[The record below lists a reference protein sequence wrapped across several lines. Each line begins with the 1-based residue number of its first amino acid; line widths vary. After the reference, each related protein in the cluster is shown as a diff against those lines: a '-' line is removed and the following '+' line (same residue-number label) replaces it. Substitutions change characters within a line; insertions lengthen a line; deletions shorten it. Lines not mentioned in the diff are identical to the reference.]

1 MIPHISIKQLL
12 HNVPIFRELTDEELQ
27 SIIDISQTRVYDSK
41 IHVFMQGD
49 PQDRVFFIH
58 HGKVKIYKTDF
69 NGREQIVSIL
79 KDGDMFPHVG
89 FFRKGEFPAHA
100 EVIEPTTL
108 IIIPILNFEEI
119 LIKYPEVSI
128 KVFRVM
134 GEKII
139 DLQNRLEEQIL
150 SNTYEQI
157 IKLLLRLAKSHG
169 QKVSDKENK
178 FLITTHFTNRELA
191 NMIGSSRETVSRTLN
206 QLKKKSLID
215 SDEEGFYTVDIDKL
229 ANEVFS

>member
-1 MIPHISIKQLL
+1 MLPHTTIKQLL

-27 SIIDISQTRVYDSK
+27 PIIDISQTRLYEPK
-41 IHVFMQGD
+41 LHVFMQGD
-49 PQDRVFFIH
+49 IQDRVFFIH
-58 HGKVKIYKTDF
+58 QGKVKIYKTDF

-79 KDGDMFPHVG
+79 KEGDMFPHVG

-108 IIIPILNFEEI
+108 IIIPISNFEEI

-128 KVFRVM
+128 KVFRVL

-157 IKLLLRLAKSHG
+157 LKLLLRLAKSHG
-169 QKVSDKENK
+169 QKLEDGDSK

-206 QLKKKSLID
+206 QLKKKHLID
-215 SDEEGFYTVDIDKL
+215 STEEGFYIVETDKL
-229 ANEVFS
+229 ENELF

>member
-1 MIPHISIKQLL
+1 MLPPISIKQLL

-27 SIIDISQTRVYDSK
+27 SIIDISQTRIYDSK

-49 PQDRVFFIH
+49 IQDRVFFIH

-69 NGREQIVSIL
+69 NGREQIVSVL

-89 FFRKGEFPAHA
+89 FFKKGEYPAHA
-100 EVIEPTTL
+100 EIIEPTTL
-108 IIIPILNFEEI
+108 IVIPISNFEEI

-128 KVFRVM
+128 KVFRVL

-169 QKVSDKENK
+169 QKVSDMTNK

-206 QLKKKSLID
+206 QLKKKKLVD
-215 SDEEGFYTVDIDKL
+215 TDENGYYFVDIEQL
-229 ANEVFS
+229 QNELF